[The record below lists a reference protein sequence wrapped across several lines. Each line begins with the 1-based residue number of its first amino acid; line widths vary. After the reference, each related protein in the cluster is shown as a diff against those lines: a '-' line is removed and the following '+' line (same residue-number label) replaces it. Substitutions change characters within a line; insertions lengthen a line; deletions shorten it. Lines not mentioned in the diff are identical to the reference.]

1 MIVYFDAQMVP
12 GLASG
17 SSLTLPPV
25 CTHILYTL
33 PYFLVSPVAQM
44 VKNQPVMQETQ
55 VRFLGRED
63 SLEKG
68 MATPV
73 FLPGE
78 PHGQGSL
85 AGYSPCGHKES
96 DMTEQLTLYFLAQ
109 GVAG

>member
-68 MATPV
+68 MATQPNIPAWTIPCREE
-73 FLPGE
+73 PGRL
-78 PHGQGSL
+78 QSMGSQ
-85 AGYSPCGHKES
+85 SQ
-96 DMTEQLTLYFLAQ
+96 T
-109 GVAG
+109 

>member
-68 MATPV
+68 MAT
-73 FLPGE
+73 
-78 PHGQGSL
+78 QGNGSPL
-85 AGYSPCGHKES
+85 QYSCLENPMDRGAWQATVHVVTKS
-96 DMTEQLTLYFLAQ
+96 RT
-109 GVAG
+109 